1 MAEIKTL
8 PLVRHLRAEP
18 TSHVLHYRRGEIAR
32 EGAGLAFW
40 FRAINSA
47 VAEVP
52 LDDRELPFLF
62 HARSEDFQELTVQ
75 GVVTFRVADPPLVA
89 KRVDFSIDLET
100 GRWLQAPLQ
109 QVSALL
115 TQLAQQFVIDE
126 LVSLKLRQILTD
138 GFAPIRDRIAAGL
151 AGETALAEL
160 GIQIVAVRVAA
171 VSPAAEVEKALQ
183 QPTREAIQQQADQAT
198 YERRALAVEKERAIA
213 ENELKNQ
220 IELTRREEELVERE
234 GANARRR
241 AEEEAVSKMVEARG
255 AAERAEVDAAR
266 KAQTIDTVQA
276 ARLRAEAEQARIQ
289 TGMPPETLLALA
301 LRELAGEMGKVDH
314 LTVTPDLL
322 APLLARAG
330 AGAGGGAAGDR

>member
-18 TSHVLHYRRGEIAR
+18 TSHVLHYRRGEVAR

-62 HARSEDFQELTVQ
+62 RARSEDFQELTVQ

-126 LVSLKLRQILTD
+126 LVKLKLRQILTD
-138 GFAPIRDRIAAGL
+138 GFAPIRDRIATGL
-151 AGETALAEL
+151 ASETALAEL
-160 GIQIVAVRVAA
+160 GIQVVAVRVAA
-171 VSPAAEVEKALQ
+171 VAPAAEVEKALQ

-241 AEEEAVSKMVEARG
+241 AEEDAVSKMVEARG

-266 KAQTIDTVQA
+266 KAQTIDTVEA

-289 TGMPPETLLALA
+289 AEMPPQTLLALA

-322 APLLARAG
+322 TPLLARA
-330 AGAGGGAAGDR
+330 AGTGGGGDE